1 MFVDCINGG
10 INFDKRPEHWAG
22 LHITRQALR
31 SRDIV
36 TKFPHRKGPNWQ
48 DTCMWGVGVDHRLR
62 GLCVKGISKK
72 DRNLRR
78 GGNV

>member
-10 INFDKRPEHWAG
+10 LNFDKRPEQKRHWAE

-36 TKFPHRKGPNWQ
+36 TKFPHRKGPN
-48 DTCMWGVGVDHRLR
+48 
-62 GLCVKGISKK
+62 
-72 DRNLRR
+72 
-78 GGNV
+78 